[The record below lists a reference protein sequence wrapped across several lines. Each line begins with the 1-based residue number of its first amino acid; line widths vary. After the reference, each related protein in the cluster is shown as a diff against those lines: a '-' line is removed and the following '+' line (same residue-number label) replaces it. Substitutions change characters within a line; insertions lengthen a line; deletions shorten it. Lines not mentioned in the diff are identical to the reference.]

1 MRNRN
6 TFGEFPLVKAASCK
20 RLPETIVCRK
30 SRRAGLLASGEMIGW
45 LDQMIAVRGSLGP
58 AGPSD
63 GFDIHWRD
71 VLSCWDGADGSI
83 ETSCCPSYHHTI
95 VSSIIHRIIV
105 SLMIHRIV
113 TEQFHLRDL
122 TSTDRMFCTSGAFT
136 RINLSGFKI
145 QRCKERLRDRK
156 MERQNVSKIQ
166 RRRKEFNDTS
176 WPPL

>member
-95 VSSIIHRIIV
+95 VSSIIHRIIND
-105 SLMIHRIV
+105 SSYRHRTIPSEGFDIHWQDVLYIRC
-113 TEQFHLRDL
+113 FHQNQSFWFQDIKMQR
-122 TSTDRMFCTSGAFT
+122 
-136 RINLSGFKI
+136 KI
-145 QRCKERLRDRK
+145 ER
-156 MERQNVSKIQ
+156 
-166 RRRKEFNDTS
+166 
-176 WPPL
+176 

>member
-1 MRNRN
+1 MVLMD
-6 TFGEFPLVKAASCK
+6 PLK
-20 RLPETIVCRK
+20 P
-30 SRRAGLLASGEMIGW
+30 
-45 LDQMIAVRGSLGP
+45 AVAHP
-58 AGPSD
+58 
-63 GFDIHWRD
+63 I
-71 VLSCWDGADGSI
+71 I
-83 ETSCCPSYHHTI
+83 IQSYHQ
-95 VSSIIHRIIV
+95 SFIV

-176 WPPL
+176 